1 MRLVALGLILLLCSS
16 ASFPLL
22 QEAVEDVRAE
32 SLAEWTRV
40 FHLHDGIVLEAGAYD
55 WANSSGP
62 ANPANSDYDSD
73 GLPGITIKRNVPATP
88 PPQRSHHWYLYPAV
102 GSDVV
107 LAGDLITHVWA
118 KSRDNESG
126 TLVNA
131 AFSDMSPGQ
140 FSDPASWN
148 LISSNSSPLNG
159 PVYSEF
165 QMVNV
170 TVPIPGGSYTLAQG
184 HFLVLTIN
192 RADSI
197 NDWLL
202 VWYDRTDYDSTIEV
216 TTSTFISLDS
226 AWTQDVGG
234 LARDIF
240 SEEEQIVVMAN
251 VSNPFGAYDI
261 VSAAVS
267 VRYQS
272 NGTIVRD
279 ALPMTLLA
287 NDTAAPPYWK
297 LFRHT
302 LANLLP
308 GLYVVNTTANDTQ
321 GSPTW
326 LNIPLTIVTVDHF
339 GVSALPSIVAGEP
352 FNMTITALDA
362 FDEIISNW
370 VGTVQL
376 EAYKQD
382 RITPGDGALSTTT
395 VTFVLGDSG
404 RVNVTGQ
411 TYDHGEES
419 ICVRVTSGMHFG
431 WSDLIRVYSGPVVS
445 IWISPRP
452 ETLTAGSSI
461 LLTAT
466 GNDSLSN
473 VNYSWMPLWTIV
485 EGSGDLI
492 GSGLSVT
499 FIGNTTGLV
508 NVTCSNPAT
517 GAVDFLLIQIVPGTL
532 VRIEISASSIPLV
545 TREAES
551 EVLTATG
558 YDVHDNVVGLSGATW
573 DTNTSGTVTGSGP
586 SAVFTAGFVPE
597 VGVVNVRLG
606 GVVGTLEV
614 IVLNSLY
621 GPWIVP
627 IPAQIRNEDSGS
639 WDLSLSG
646 YWQDVNGTASLA
658 WWVEDVNASLYFISH
673 DSQSN
678 ALMHFYTQPDQYG
691 EDNFTLWVIDPD
703 GFRAFQSI
711 TVRILPVNDKPQFVN
726 NPPTTLYVKFDTPYT
741 FDYSYYVTDIDN
753 AKTELTLSSS
763 MPENVY
769 FDGLIGTFMFS
780 PRIGES
786 SYFEFVTLTL
796 SDFVDSSSLAIV
808 VYVTDD
814 SPPSLN
820 ASLPDVTIYEGVVD
834 YLAFDLDLYFF
845 DPDSDYLVYS
855 SGFKNIVVRINDT
868 THEVFMSAPY
878 EWSGTTEGSFTAT
891 DPIGALKVD
900 TVVVTVIAV
909 NDPPSIDYIPTIHV
923 RYNLT
928 HYVYLS
934 SYVFDPDNSLDSLT
948 YNLSDSHVKHTYS
961 LYSAHRLE
969 LLFPGNLTGPI
980 YTEPYLVSVR
990 MNVSDPQGLYAIR
1003 DFEVLVTDNA
1013 PPVVVTPNPDQL
1025 YYSFPEDSYLNNT
1038 LRLTDLFFD
1047 PDDAQL
1053 FFFISGWTN
1062 VHPILYSSGVV
1073 NLTAATNWSGYEVLT
1088 VTAVDSKGGW
1098 ALLSV
1103 HVIVTEVNDAPWIY
1117 QIPDVIVKGGQRN
1130 FKIAILIYIYDSDDA
1145 FANLT
1150 ISPIQT
1156 SGVMVVGDELYVS
1169 LPDGVDVIPVTLEA
1183 SDGELTS
1190 NRVTFKVGV
1199 SRTLAER
1206 IGWPYS
1212 FPLVLLAAGVFAY
1225 FVSTKMPR
1233 PFALEN
1239 LFLIHNDGRLVTHV
1253 TKEENTTLDKDVV
1266 SAMFTAVQEFV
1277 RDSFQKGEVGLKKL
1291 EIGDKNVVIEKG
1303 QFAYLALIYSGW
1315 PPKEVFGVL
1324 PMLMR
1329 DIEERFK
1336 GRLERWNG
1344 TLNSLKGVEKM
1355 LQDFMADSY
1364 KPGTW
1369 PQEEELAEEEW
1380 VDILSKEG

>member
-1 MRLVALGLILLLCSS
+1 M
-16 ASFPLL
+16 FPLL
-22 QEAVEDVRAE
+22 QNSLEDVRAD
-32 SLAEWTRV
+32 SLPVWTRL
-40 FHLHDGIVLEAGAYD
+40 FHLHDGAVLEAGAYD

-62 ANPANSDYDSD
+62 ANPSNSDYDSD

-107 LAGDLITHVWA
+107 LTGNLIVHVWA

-126 TLVNA
+126 TLVKA
-131 AFSDMSPGQ
+131 TFSDMSPGQ
-140 FSDPASWN
+140 FSNPGGWN
-148 LISSNSSPLNG
+148 PIASNSSSLNG

-170 TVPIPGGSYTLAQG
+170 TVPIPSGSYALLQG
-184 HFLVLTIN
+184 HFLVLTIS
-192 RADSI
+192 RGDSI

-202 VWYDRTDYDSTIEV
+202 VWFDRTDYDSFIEV
-216 TTSTFISLDS
+216 TTNSFVSVDS
-226 AWTQDVGG
+226 AWTQDMGG
-234 LARDIF
+234 LPREIF
-240 SEEEQIVVMAN
+240 SEEEQIVVTAN
-251 VSNPFGAYDI
+251 VSDPFGAYDI
-261 VSAAVS
+261 VCAKVS
-267 VRYQS
+267 VRYES

-279 ALPMTLLA
+279 AASMTLLA
-287 NDTAAPPYWK
+287 NDTADPPYWK

-302 LANLLP
+302 LANLRP
-308 GLYVVNTTANDTQ
+308 GLYMLNTTANDTQ

-339 GVSALPSIVAGEP
+339 GISTPSSIVAGQP
-352 FNMTITALDA
+352 FNMTVTALDA
-362 FDEIISNW
+362 SNGIVLNW

-376 EAYKQD
+376 GAFKQD
-382 RITPGDGALSTTT
+382 RITPGDGALSMTT
-395 VTFVLGDSG
+395 VTFTLGDAG
-404 RVNVTGQ
+404 RVNVTDQ
-411 TYDHGEES
+411 TYDYGEES
-419 ICVRVTSGMHFG
+419 IYIRATSGLHDG
-431 WSDLIRVYSGPVVS
+431 WSGLITVKSGPVVS

-452 ETLTAGSSI
+452 GTLTAGSSI
-461 LLTAT
+461 RLTAT

-473 VNYSWMPLWTIV
+473 VNNSWTPVWTIA

-499 FIGNTTGLV
+499 FVGNTTGLV
-508 NVTCSNPAT
+508 NVTCSNPTT
-517 GAVDFLLIQIVPGTL
+517 GAVDFLLVQIVPGAL
-532 VRIEISASSIPLV
+532 ARIEISASSVPLV
-545 TREAES
+545 IHEGQS
-551 EVLTATG
+551 EILTAMG
-558 YDVHDNVVGLSGATW
+558 YDAHDNIVDLAGATW

-586 SAVFTAGFVPE
+586 SAVYTAGFIPE
-597 VGVVNVRLG
+597 TGAINVRLS

-614 IVLNSLY
+614 EVLNSLY
-621 GPWIVP
+621 GPWLIT

-646 YWQDVNGTASLA
+646 YWQDINGTSSLA
-658 WWVEDVNASLYFISH
+658 WWVEEVNTSLYFISH
-673 DSQSN
+673 DSSSN
-678 ALMHFYTQPDQYG
+678 ALMHFYTQPDQFG

-703 GFRAFQSI
+703 GFRTFQSI

-741 FDYSYYVTDIDN
+741 FDYSYYVMDIDN
-753 AKTELTLSSS
+753 AKTELSLSSS
-763 MPENVY
+763 MQANVY

-796 SDFVDSSSLAIV
+796 SDSIDSSALVIIV
-808 VYVTDD
+808 KVTDD

-820 ASLPDVTIYEGVVD
+820 MSLPDVTVYEGVVD

-845 DPDSDYLVYS
+845 DLDSDYLVYS
-855 SGFKNIVVRINDT
+855 SGFKNIVVWINDM
-868 THEVFMSAPY
+868 THEVFISTPY
-878 EWSGTTEGSFTAT
+878 EWSGTTEGTFTAT
-891 DPIGALKVD
+891 DPMGALKVD
-900 TVVVTVIAV
+900 TILVTVIAV
-909 NDPPSIDYIPTIHV
+909 NDPPSIDYIPTVHV
-923 RYNLT
+923 RYNVT
-928 HYVYLS
+928 HYLYLS
-934 SYVFDPDNSLDSLT
+934 SCVSDPDNSLDSLT
-948 YNLSDSHVKHTYS
+948 FDFSDPHVKHTRS
-961 LYSAHRLE
+961 PSGAHRLE
-969 LLFPGNLTGPI
+969 LMFPCNLTGST
-980 YTEPYLVSVR
+980 YTEPYMVNVR
-990 MNVSDPQGLYAIR
+990 MNVSDPEKAYALR
-1003 DFEVLVTDNA
+1003 DFKVLVTDNT
-1013 PPVVVTPNPDQL
+1013 PPMVVAPNPDQL
-1025 YYSFPEDSYLNNT
+1025 YYSFAEDGYLNNS
-1038 LRLTDLFFD
+1038 LRLADLFFD
-1047 PDDAQL
+1047 PDDASL
-1053 FFFISGWTN
+1053 SYFISGWTN
-1062 VHPILYSSGVV
+1062 VHPILHPSGVV
-1073 NLTAATNWSGYEVLT
+1073 NLTAATNWSGSEVLT

-1098 ALLSV
+1098 ALLTA
-1103 HVIVTEVNDAPWIY
+1103 HVTVTEVNDAPWIH

-1130 FKIAILIYIYDSDDA
+1130 LKISILIYFYDSDDA

-1199 SRTLAER
+1199 SKTLAEK

-1212 FPLVLLAAGVFAY
+1212 FPLVLLAAGVSAY
-1225 FVSTKMPR
+1225 FLSAKIPR

-1291 EIGDKNVVIEKG
+1291 EIGDKNVIIEKG
-1303 QFAYLALIYSGW
+1303 QSAYLALIYSGW
-1315 PPKEVFGVL
+1315 PPKEVFDVL

-1329 DIEERFK
+1329 DIEERYR

-1344 TLNSLKGVEKM
+1344 TMKSLRGVEKM